1 MITKKSEKWLILEN
15 SLATNLLELILVT
28 LAMTEKQMKTKVMR
42 RKRKIKGTRRTS
54 LRIPI

>member
-1 MITKKSEKWLILEN
+1 MITKKSEKWLILEIF
-15 SLATNLLELILVT
+15 LATNLLELILVT
-28 LAMTEKQMKTKVMR
+28 LAMTEKQMKTQVMR